1 MVVSNSGFFFL
12 CVEEGKVVMEG
23 LIEKNEGIEDKNE
36 PCEKNGGRIET
47 FADLI
52 EEQLRY
58 QTARVLVLRMKRN
71 HKY

>member
-1 MVVSNSGFFFL
+1 
-12 CVEEGKVVMEG
+12 MEG

-36 PCEKNGGRIET
+36 PCEKNGDRIET
-47 FADLI
+47 FVDLI

>member
-1 MVVSNSGFFFL
+1 LPSFL
-12 CVEEGKVVMEG
+12 EEGKVVMEG

-36 PCEKNGGRIET
+36 PCEKNGDRIET
-47 FADLI
+47 FVDLI